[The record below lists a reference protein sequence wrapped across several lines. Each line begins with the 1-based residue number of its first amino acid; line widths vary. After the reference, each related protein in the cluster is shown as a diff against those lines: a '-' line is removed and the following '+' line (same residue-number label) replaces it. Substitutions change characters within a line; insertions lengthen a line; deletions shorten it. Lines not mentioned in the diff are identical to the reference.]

1 MTTRETTNTHRK
13 TAIIVGA
20 LFLTAI
26 VASIVGGLII
36 EAILT
41 APDYLN
47 DISANETQVVLGVL
61 LELINAIAVVGIAAM
76 MFPLL
81 KKQNEGLALGYV
93 GLRFIEAV
101 IAVGAVVTPLT
112 LIALSQEYLTAG
124 ASDASYFQP
133 LGTSLI
139 EVRAQLVGQILA
151 IFFGLSALLF
161 YYLLYQLK
169 LVPRFISV
177 WGLIGAVLILTWNL
191 LLIFGVSVS
200 AGMILALPM
209 ILNEIFLGIWLIAK
223 GFNPSAIASESA

>member
-1 MTTRETTNTHRK
+1 MNTHRK

-36 EAILT
+36 ESILT

-47 DISANETQVVLGVL
+47 DVSAKKTQVVVGVL

-124 ASDASYFQP
+124 ASDASYFQI

-151 IFFGLSALLF
+151 IF
-161 YYLLYQLK
+161 
-169 LVPRFISV
+169 
-177 WGLIGAVLILTWNL
+177 
-191 LLIFGVSVS
+191 
-200 AGMILALPM
+200 LA
-209 ILNEIFLGIWLIAK
+209 
-223 GFNPSAIASESA
+223 

>member
-26 VASIVGGLII
+26 VASMVGGLII

-47 DISANETQVVLGVL
+47 DISANVTQVVLGVL

-93 GLRFIEAV
+93 GLRIIEAV

-151 IFFGLSALLF
+151 IFFGLGALLF

>member
-1 MTTRETTNTHRK
+1 MTTNEATNTHRK

-20 LFLTAI
+20 LFLTAM

-36 EAILT
+36 ESILT
-41 APDYLN
+41 APEYLN
-47 DISANETQVVLGVL
+47 DVSAKETQVVIGVL
-61 LELINAIAVVGIAAM
+61 LELINAIVVVGIAAM

-93 GLRFIEAV
+93 STTRSNSDMV
-101 IAVGAVVTPLT
+101 DDDVVTPLT

-177 WGLIGAVLILTWNL
+177 WGLIGAILVLTWNL
-191 LLIFGVSVS
+191 LEIFGISVR